1 MNPGGIIST
10 VSNIEESLIFDFI
23 ISAISNGFFFNSFDN
38 VRAILV
44 DQLPKDL
51 FFGFSTIIFFEP
63 KPGKSLHSF
72 ALSIE
77 DSIIFEIV
85 FWGRSYIWD
94 SFGV

>member
-1 MNPGGIIST
+1 MNPGGIISI
-10 VSNIEESLIFDFI
+10 VSIIEELLIFDFI

-51 FFGFSTIIFFEP
+51 FFGFSTIIFFES
-63 KPGKSLHSF
+63 KSGNSLHSF

-85 FWGRSYIWD
+85 FVVFIYFIR
-94 SFGV
+94 